1 MPTEKRARHKAAR
14 REKLAQQQKETKRR
28 QLLRRSAWVVAIT
41 AVVIGSVWGLT
52 GSSPSTPST
61 TTKATTSTGGST
73 TTTTATGS
81 ATTQAAANALAVSA
95 GCPAKPTTHAN
106 NLQWSSAPPMTIN
119 TMSTYY
125 AHFET
130 TAGSFTVALNPKVA
144 PQTVNNF
151 VFLASHEYYDC
162 VIFHRVIPGFMLQGG
177 DPTGTGMGSPGYT
190 IADEFP
196 TKTANA
202 AVQYPLYSIA
212 MANTGAA
219 HSGGSQFFIITGA
232 EGEALQNRYSLFGSL
247 INGTETA
254 MKINNDG
261 DPNANDGTG
270 TALKITHRILHVTIS
285 TTPPTN

>member
-1 MPTEKRARHKAAR
+1 MPTEKRARQKAAR
-14 REKLAQQQKETKRR
+14 REKLAQQQRETKRR
-28 QLLRRSAWVVAIT
+28 QLLRRSAWVVALT
-41 AVVIGSVWGLT
+41 VVVIGSVWGLT
-52 GSSPSTPST
+52 GSSPSAPST

-81 ATTQAAANALAVSA
+81 ATTQAAANSLAVAA
-95 GCPAKPTTHAN
+95 GCPAKPTTRVN

-119 TMSTYY
+119 TTATYY

-130 TAGSFTVALNPKVA
+130 TAGNFTVALNPKEA

-177 DPTGTGMGSPGYT
+177 DPTGTGMGGPGYT

-232 EGEALQNRYSLFGSL
+232 EGEALPNSYSLFGSL
-247 INGTETA
+247 ISGTDTA